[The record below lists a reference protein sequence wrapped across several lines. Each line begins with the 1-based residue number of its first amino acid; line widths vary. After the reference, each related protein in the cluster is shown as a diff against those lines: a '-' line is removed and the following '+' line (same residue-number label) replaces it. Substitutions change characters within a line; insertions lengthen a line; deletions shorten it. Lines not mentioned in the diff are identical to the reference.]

1 MSSDSSVQP
10 FGVSAA
16 ERVTVY
22 GAQGRPEVAAFLP
35 GHAFLAESS
44 ALMPAD
50 VVILVV
56 GSAADLAHELTD
68 AAAAVESGGVLW
80 VCFPTEEEEGGKEL
94 DINRD
99 TVASLLE
106 TNQWRPLA
114 DVTLSEKW
122 AAVRGKPSAGE

>member
-1 MSSDSSVQP
+1 MSSDSSAQP

-35 GHAFLAESS
+35 EHAFLAEAG

-56 GSAADLAHELTD
+56 GSSADLAHDLTG

-80 VCFPTEEEEGGKEL
+80 VCFPTVAEEGGKEL

-114 DVTLSEKW
+114 DVTLNEKW
-122 AAVRGKPSAGE
+122 SAVRGQPSGE

>member
-1 MSSDSSVQP
+1 MSSDSSTQP

-22 GAQGRPEVAAFLP
+22 GAQGRPEIAPYLP
-35 GHAFLAESS
+35 GHAFLAEAG

-56 GSAADLAHELTD
+56 GSAADLAHDLTG

-80 VCFPTEEEEGGKEL
+80 VCFPTAVEEGGKDL

-106 TNQWRPLA
+106 TNKWRPLA
-114 DVTLSEKW
+114 DITIGEKW
-122 AAVRGKPSAGE
+122 SAVRGQPSGE